1 MKNVLVTGGAGFI
14 GAYLVKKLIQ
24 QGLNVTIV
32 DNLRDVG
39 GVSYIHPKAHF
50 IKADICDLGMYA
62 QLNHLNLDTV
72 FHLAA
77 QSAGE
82 PSYEDPKLDIMT
94 NCYGTYLISKFC
106 KENEISRFIYTSTVA
121 VYGNSEGIISENT
134 SINPDSIYGISKYS
148 GEMFV
153 RQLFNNSKTNYTIFR
168 VFNTYGPG
176 ENLDYSKKGMVS
188 IYLGYVWKN
197 QPILVKGSLD
207 RFRDLTY
214 IEDNVNA
221 IFKCCD
227 KPISFGEVYN
237 LSSGK
242 KTYVRELINCI
253 LEVFNKSANYEVKE
267 LPSTPGD
274 SFGYHS
280 NISKIKKHLDW
291 EPSVEIMDGLK
302 KYYDWV
308 KNINVND
315 NLKDKHPFMLQNDN
329 KS

>member
-14 GAYLVKKLIQ
+14 GAYLVKNLIE

-39 GVSYIHPKAHF
+39 GISYIHPKANF
-50 IKADICDLGMYA
+50 IKSDICNLETYT
-62 QLNHLNLDTV
+62 QLNGLNLDTV

-94 NCYGTYLISKFC
+94 NAYGTYLISKFC
-106 KENEISRFIYTSTVA
+106 KEKEISRFIYTSTVA
-121 VYGNSEGIISENT
+121 VYGNSEGAIDENT
-134 SINPDSIYGISKYS
+134 PINPDSIYGISKYS

-153 RQLFNNSKTNYTIFR
+153 RQLLDKSKTNFTIFR

-176 ENLDYSKKGMVS
+176 ENLDYSKKGMLS

-207 RFRDLTY
+207 RFRDFTF
-214 IEDNVNA
+214 IEDNVSA
-221 IFKCCD
+221 LLKCYD

-242 KTYVRELINCI
+242 KIFVRELINYI
-253 LEVFNKSANYEVKE
+253 LAVFNKSPDYKVIE
-267 LPSTPGD
+267 LENTPGD
-274 SFGYHS
+274 SFGFHS
-280 NISKIKKHLDW
+280 NSIKIKEHLDW
-291 EPSVEIMDGLK
+291 EPSVEIIDGLK
-302 KYYDWV
+302 KYYEWV
-308 KNINVND
+308 KNISVHE
-315 NLKDKHPFMLQNDN
+315 NLKKNHPFM
-329 KS
+329 